1 MKRFLKILA
10 GIVATI
16 LVVALIVPMALKG
29 KISEIVK
36 HEAGK
41 MLTATLD
48 FDELNISL
56 LRHFPNASLELKG
69 LELISGVEPFTG
81 ETVVAADRISV
92 VVNLMSLF
100 GDEGFEVRRVLLD
113 RPLIHGHVGA
123 GGEVNWDVMK
133 PSDESEEE
141 VAPETPESE
150 ESQSEESSFRLAL
163 RDVTISEA
171 TLRYD
176 DDSSRM
182 YASIAPLNLNLRGD
196 FSAERSG
203 LKLKTTAS
211 NICFTTGDMKVA
223 RNLEAAL
230 EAEIDAHLKE
240 QRFVLKENTFR
251 LNAIEMMLDGEVALK
266 EEGMALDLR
275 LKSNRIRFRELLS
288 LIPAF
293 YTEQFDELK
302 ASGELTLEAWAKGEM
317 VGDRLPAFDL
327 RLGVSDGSFK
337 YAMLPQSVS
346 DIRVKAAVKNPGG
359 TLDATTVEVSEFGL
373 KLAGNTLNASLKA
386 ATPLSDLQFAATAVG
401 KVDLGAVKE
410 VYPLGD
416 SISMA
421 GLVTLDVKAAGRMSD
436 IEKQRFE
443 QMEAAGN
450 LTLEGMKAEITGIPT
465 VGIERLTV
473 GLTPKALTL
482 GECQLRVGQSD
493 LKANGQLSN
502 YLGWF
507 LRDDMLHGRL
517 YIQSELLDLNELM
530 GALPSSEG
538 EEQPEEVADDE
549 EAAPMRAPEIPKN
562 LDLAL
567 QTSVKRILFQQMT
580 LTNFTGN
587 IGLEGGTA
595 SLSNLKMEA
604 LGGKL
609 AASGSYSTAQNPAS
623 PRLALSAD
631 IDKASFSRTFNELEL
646 IQKMVPIFEKT
657 GGDYSMHFDL
667 KGAMTSDMSIDYP
680 SLNASGEISSS
691 NIQLANVPIFNTLT
705 TALNAGKIQS
715 SLEGKLVVVKFTIA
729 NGRLSTKPFDLK
741 LGTTNINL
749 SGSTGL
755 DQSIDYTAKVSL
767 PGKAGAALQNL
778 DVKIGGTFSSPKVSV
793 DVASAAK
800 EAATNIVNQQ
810 IEKLTGSETLN
821 QEVEKQAEKLREEAR
836 RAGEKLVAEAEKQKA
851 ALVEKANGTL
861 AKLAAEKA
869 GDALVK
875 EAQKQADK
883 LVAKAEAEIS
893 KLQAKATGAN

>member
-1 MKRFLKILA
+1 MRRFLKITT
-10 GIVATI
+10 GIVVVI
-16 LVVALIVPMALKG
+16 LAIALIVPMALKG

-36 HEAGK
+36 QEAGK
-41 MLTATLD
+41 LLTATLD

-69 LELISGVEPFTG
+69 LELISGVEPFVG

-92 VVNLMSLF
+92 VVNLASLF

-123 GGEVNWDVMK
+123 GGEVNWDVMVA
-133 PSDESEEE
+133 SDEPEEPEESDEPEESEE
-141 VAPETPESE
+141 ASA
-150 ESQSEESSFRLAL
+150 FRLAL
-163 RDVTISEA
+163 KDVTISEA
-171 TLRYD
+171 KLRYD

-196 FSAERSG
+196 FSAERST

-211 NICFTTGDMKVA
+211 NICFTTGEMKLA
-223 RNLEAAL
+223 RNLEAAIN
-230 EAEIDAHLKE
+230 AEIDAHLKE

-251 LNAIEMMLDGEVALK
+251 LNAIEMMLDGEVGLK
-266 EEGMALDLR
+266 EEGMAVDMR

-293 YTEQFDELK
+293 YTEQFDDLK

-327 RLGVSDGSFK
+327 RLGVNDGSFK
-337 YAMLPQSVS
+337 YAMLPQSVT
-346 DIRVKAAVKNPGG
+346 DIHIAAGVKNPGG
-359 TLDATTVEVSEFGL
+359 TLDATSLEVSDFGM
-373 KLAGNTLNASLKA
+373 KLAGNTLKATLKA
-386 ATPLSDLQFAATAVG
+386 ATPMSDLQFAASMVG
-401 KVDLGAVKE
+401 KVDLGAIKE

-416 SISMA
+416 SISLA
-421 GLVTLDVKAAGRMSD
+421 GLVTLDVKAAGRLSD

-450 LTLEGMKAEITGIPT
+450 LTLEQMEAELTGLPT

-482 GECQLRVGQSD
+482 GECQLRVGRSD
-493 LKANGQLSN
+493 LKANGQLAN
-502 YLGWF
+502 YLGWL
-507 LRDDMLHGRL
+507 LRDDLLTGRL

-530 GALPSSEG
+530 GALPASEEETSAEQAATGEPESSMT
-538 EEQPEEVADDE
+538 
-549 EAAPMRAPEIPKN
+549 APKIPKN

-567 QTSVKRILFQQMT
+567 QTSVKQVLFQQMT
-580 LTNFTGN
+580 LKNFTGN
-587 IGLEGGTA
+587 IALEGGTA

-609 AASGSYSTAQNPAS
+609 AASGSYSTAQNPAA
-623 PRLALSAD
+623 PRLSLSAD
-631 IDKASFSRTFNELEL
+631 IDKASFSRTFQELEL
-646 IQKMVPIFEKT
+646 VQKMVPIFEKT

-680 SLNASGEISSS
+680 TLNASGEISSS
-691 NIQLANVPIFNTLT
+691 NIQLGNVPIFNALT
-705 TALNAGKIQS
+705 SALNADKIQS

-741 LGTTNINL
+741 LGSTNLNL

-778 DVKIGGTFSSPKVSV
+778 NVKIGGTFSSPKFSV

-800 EAATNIVNQQ
+800 EAATNVVNQQ
-810 IEKLTGSETLN
+810 IEKLTGSESLN

-836 RAGEKLVAEAEKQKA
+836 KAGDKLIAEAEKQKA
-851 ALVEKANGTL
+851 ALVEKAGNPL

-883 LVAKAEAEIS
+883 LVAKAEEQIS
-893 KLQAKATGAN
+893 NLQTKVTGQ